1 MWLSMLQCI
10 DILAGNIEYGMFVW
24 GRGRYKKEGE
34 VLGISDEKAE
44 NIRDYPYSAYSVN
57 HRLYWLEFE

>member
-1 MWLSMLQCI
+1 MVWL
-10 DILAGNIEYGMFVW
+10 YGAAE
-24 GRGRYKKEGE
+24 RYKKEGE

-57 HRLYWLEFE
+57 HR

>member
-1 MWLSMLQCI
+1 MVWL
-10 DILAGNIEYGMFVW
+10 YGAAE
-24 GRGRYKKEGE
+24 RYKEEGE

-57 HRLYWLEFE
+57 HR